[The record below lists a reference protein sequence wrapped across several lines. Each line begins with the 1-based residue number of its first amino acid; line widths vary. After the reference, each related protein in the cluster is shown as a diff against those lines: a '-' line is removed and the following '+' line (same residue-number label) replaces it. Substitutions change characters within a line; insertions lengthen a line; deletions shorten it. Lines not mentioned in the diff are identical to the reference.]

1 MHHQFFQASP
11 MKLLPVI
18 GALLLSAA
26 PVQAF
31 ETFEELK
38 KACNASEEIDNI
50 CAGAAEYVGTAAWV
64 SLLCELEAKGILT
77 KENLVLAWDEVVKL
91 NSWTPLSYEAVED
104 TLKNFPDCSLKP

>member
-1 MHHQFFQASP
+1 
-11 MKLLPVI
+11 MKLLPLI
-18 GALLLSAA
+18 GALLISAA
-26 PVQAF
+26 PVQAI

-38 KACNASEEIDNI
+38 EACNASEEIDNI

-91 NSWTPLSYEAVED
+91 NGWTPLSYEAVELI
-104 TLKNFPDCSLKP
+104 LKDYSECSIKPIP

>member
-1 MHHQFFQASP
+1 
-11 MKLLPVI
+11 MKLFPLL
-18 GALLLSAA
+18 GALLISAV

-31 ETFEELK
+31 ETIEELME
-38 KACNASEEIDNI
+38 ACSASEEIDNI
-50 CAGAAEYVGTAAWV
+50 CTKAGVFVGTVFTV

-91 NSWTPLSYEAVED
+91 NGWTPLSYEAVED